1 MAKGAG
7 EGARVAATALART
20 FGSSGLILICCCLCC
35 CLSRLVGLPL
45 PLAHV

>member
-20 FGSSGLILICCCLCC
+20 FGSSGLILVCC

-45 PLAHV
+45 PLAHF